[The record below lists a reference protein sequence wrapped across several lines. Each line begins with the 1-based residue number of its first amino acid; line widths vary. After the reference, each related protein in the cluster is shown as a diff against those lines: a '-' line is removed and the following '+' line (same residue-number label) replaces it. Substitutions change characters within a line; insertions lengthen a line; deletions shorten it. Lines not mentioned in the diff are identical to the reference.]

1 MKINVFNKKRAASML
16 SAIFFISILFTQCKK
31 DKSKLGLNVHPQSD
45 QIGLNVIDTLS
56 LITYT
61 TLSDSIATDE
71 IASGMLLGVYQD
83 PFFGKAEAS
92 IYTEL
97 RLEGAVDFTPDGG
110 TLADLVV
117 DSVVLYM
124 AVSGGYGNLEAQDY
138 EVYQMTQSLDMDS
151 TYYSD
156 RVIGTS
162 ATNLV
167 KAGEG
172 SIATNPNAPGYVN
185 GVLTSEAI
193 LRVPLS
199 INDFAMPIINQ
210 SGTGVLNAN
219 DGSGYFVDWFKGIY
233 ITSKNTSQSSNEGA
247 ILYVDPISTN
257 SKVTIYYRDNSGTAA
272 DYDTI
277 QYDLNIN
284 SSCARFTHLEQDYSG
299 TMIESQLLDS
309 TEGQDVFFLQTMGGV
324 RSKVAFPDLVP
335 FLDSNKLIINKAQLV
350 LPVQYYSSDAYEPS
364 SELFL
369 VRTLDDGG
377 ISFIPD
383 YNEDRGGNYVEST
396 SSYTFNITSYLNQM
410 IAGEFENKP
419 LTILSIGN
427 AVTANRV
434 VFNGPNSILKEKPK
448 LIITYSKYE

>member
-1 MKINVFNKKRAASML
+1 ML

-31 DKSKLGLNVHPQSD
+31 DKSQLGLNVQPQSD
-45 QIGLNVIDTLS
+45 QIGLNTIDTLS

-61 TLSDSIATDE
+61 ALSDSIATDE
-71 IASGMLLGVYQD
+71 ISSGMLLGVYQD
-83 PFFGKAEAS
+83 PFFGQAIAS

-110 TLADLVV
+110 SLADLAV

-124 AVSGGYGNLEAQDY
+124 VVTGGYGNLEAQDY
-138 EVYQMTQSLDMDS
+138 EIYQMTQSLDIDS
-151 TYYSD
+151 TYYSS
-156 RVIGTS
+156 RTIATNT
-162 ATNLV
+162 TNLV

-172 SIATNPNAPGYVN
+172 SIVTNPNLPGYVN
-185 GVLTSEAI
+185 GVLTSESI
-193 LRVPLS
+193 LRIPLS

-219 DGSGYFVDWFKGIY
+219 DGNGFFVEWFKGIY
-233 ITSKNTSQSSNEGA
+233 ITSKNTIQASNEGA
-247 ILYVDPISTN
+247 ILYLDPISTN
-257 SKVTIYYRDNSGTAA
+257 SKVTIYYRDNSGAPTE
-272 DYDTI
+272 YDTL

-284 SSCARFTHLEQDYSG
+284 SSCARFTHLEQDYTG
-299 TMIESQLLDS
+299 TMVESQLNDS

-324 RSKVAFPDLVP
+324 RSKVAFPDLIP
-335 FLDSNKLIINKAQLV
+335 FLDSNKLIINKAELI
-350 LPVQYYSSDAYEPS
+350 LPVQYYLSDAYEPS

-369 VRTLDDGG
+369 VRTLEDGG

-383 YNEDRGGNYVEST
+383 YNEDRGGTFMEST
-396 SSYTFNITSYLNQM
+396 NSYTFNVTRYMNQM
-410 IAGEFENKP
+410 IAGAFENEP
-419 LTILSIGN
+419 LTIVSIGN

>member
-1 MKINVFNKKRAASML
+1 MASML
-16 SAIFFISILFTQCKK
+16 SAIFFIGILFTQCKK
-31 DKSKLGLNVHPQSD
+31 DKSKLGLNVQPQSD
-45 QIGLNVIDTLS
+45 QIGLNVNDTLR

-61 TLSDSIATDE
+61 TMSDSIATDE
-71 IASGMLLGVYQD
+71 ISSGMMLGVYQD
-83 PFFGKAEAS
+83 PFLGKAEAS

-110 TLADLVV
+110 TLADLAI

-124 AVSGGYGNLEAQDY
+124 AVSGGYGNMDAQDY
-138 EVYQMTQSLDMDS
+138 EVYQMTQALDIDS
-151 TYYSD
+151 TYYSN
-156 RVIGTS
+156 RSIGKS
-162 ATNLV
+162 ALNLV

-172 SIATNPNAPGYVN
+172 SIVTNPNTPGYVN
-185 GVLTSEAI
+185 GVLTSESI
-193 LRVPLS
+193 LRIPLS

-219 DGSGYFVDWFKGIY
+219 DGAGYFVDWFKGIY
-233 ITSKNTSQSSNEGA
+233 ITSKNTVQSSNEGA
-247 ILYVDPISTN
+247 ILYIDPISTN
-257 SKVTIYYRDNSGTAA
+257 SKVTIYYRDNSGTPAE
-272 DYDTI
+272 YDTI

-284 SSCARFTHLEQDYSG
+284 SSCARFTHFEQDYTG
-299 TMIESQLLDS
+299 TMVESQLIDS

-324 RSKVAFPDLVP
+324 RSKIAIPDLIP

-350 LPVQYYSSDAYEPS
+350 LPVQYYASDAYVPS

-369 VRTLDDGG
+369 VRPLEGGG

-383 YNEDRGGNYVEST
+383 YNEDRGGNYIESAN
-396 SSYTFNITSYLNQM
+396 SYTFNVTRYLNKM
-410 IAGEFENKP
+410 IAGEYDNQP
-419 LTILSIGN
+419 LTIVSIGN

-434 VFNGPNSILKEKPK
+434 VFNGPSTMLKEKPK

>member
-1 MKINVFNKKRAASML
+1 ML
-16 SAIFFISILFTQCKK
+16 SAIFFISVIFTQCQK
-31 DKSKLGLNVHPQSD
+31 DKNQLGLNVQPQSD
-45 QIGLNVIDTLS
+45 QIGLNTIDTLS

-61 TLSDSIATDE
+61 SLSDSIATDE
-71 IASGMLLGVYQD
+71 ISSGMLLGVYQD

-110 TLADLVV
+110 TLSDLVV
-117 DSVVLYM
+117 DSVVLSI

-138 EVYQMTQSLDMDS
+138 EVYQMTQSLDIDS
-151 TYYSD
+151 TYYSNRD
-156 RVIGTS
+156 IGISTQ
-162 ATNLV
+162 NLV

-172 SIATNPNAPGYVN
+172 SIYTNPNTPGYSN
-185 GVLTSEAI
+185 GI
-193 LRVPLS
+193 LRSQSILRIPLS
-199 INDFAMPIINQ
+199 IADFAMPIINQ

-219 DGSGYFVDWFKGIY
+219 DGDGYFVDWFKGIY
-233 ITSKNTSQSSNEGA
+233 ITSKNTNQSSNEGA
-247 ILYVDPISTN
+247 ILYLDPISSN
-257 SKVTIYYRDNSGTAA
+257 SKVTIFYRDNSGLPS
-272 DYDTI
+272 DFDTI

-284 SSCARFTHLEQDYSG
+284 SSCARFTHLEQDYTG
-299 TMIESQLLDS
+299 TMVASQLTDS

-350 LPVQYYSSDAYEPS
+350 LPVQYYTSDAYVPS

-369 VRTLDDGG
+369 VRDLEDGR

-383 YNEDRGGNYVEST
+383 YNEDRGGNFVEST
-396 SSYTFNITSYLNQM
+396 SSYTFNVTRYLNQM
-410 IAGEFENKP
+410 IAGEYENEP
-419 LTILSIGN
+419 LTIVSIGN